1 MWFNKVAKPLKHQR
15 RLPLVRTI
23 VQEIMEQFQQKIFRF
38 FQGDGVRL
46 AEAESQLSQAAKE
59 FTVEM
64 LQAYVQQLS
73 VNLEE
78 DRQGRRKA
86 GLVIERK
93 REERRLL
100 TQLGEI
106 CFRRDYY
113 WDKHKQCYRYPVDEA
128 LGIEKGMR
136 ISNSLGLALAGG
148 AAEMSYDKSSRY
160 VGEGKVSRQTVMNR
174 LRDCQAKEAI
184 AGEKR
189 WVAALH
195 IDADEDHVT
204 MQGGK
209 TSVLPLISIYE
220 GIGSKGKR
228 RYCKEVFH
236 LSEYGLSGDEL
247 WEKVLSVMES
257 RYELEDTV
265 IYLHGD
271 GAPWIKTGLEWLPN
285 CRFVLDKYHKN
296 KAIKKMCAG
305 LDQGSLRQSVEG
317 ALRSSLA
324 QGNEECFRD
333 ITESLCKENRKR
345 EKNIREAANYL
356 HNHRE
361 AIAICLQEQEANNG
375 GCTEPHVSHILS
387 SRLSSRPLAWSKKT
401 LVCLAPILAARGEL
415 EKKKA
420 TPPVKDPVLKKAAAK
435 AKKVFQPKYTL
446 GLVEPDAIGA
456 LTAINLGKK
465 TPAFSAVYS
474 FSR

>member
-1 MWFNKVAKPLKHQR
+1 M
-15 RLPLVRTI
+15 RTI

-38 FQGDGVRL
+38 FQSDRVTL
-46 AEAESQLSQAAKE
+46 PEAENQLSQAAKE
-59 FTVEM
+59 FAVDM
-64 LQAYVQQLS
+64 LQAYIQQVS

-100 TQLGEI
+100 TQLGEV
-106 CFRRDYY
+106 CFQRDYY
-113 WDKHKQCYRYPVDEA
+113 WDKQKQRYRYPVDEI

-136 ISNSLGLALAGG
+136 ISSSLGLALAGG
-148 AAEMSYDKSSRY
+148 AAAMSYEKSSFY
-160 VGEGKVSRQTVMNR
+160 VGEGKVSRQTVMNQ
-174 LRDCQAKEAI
+174 LRNCQAKEAI
-184 AGEKR
+184 PQEKR
-189 WVAALH
+189 RVETLH

-204 MQGGK
+204 MRGGK
-209 TSVLPLISIYE
+209 NSILPLISIYE
-220 GIGSKGKR
+220 GIGHKGKR
-228 RYCKEVFH
+228 RYCREVFH

-247 WEKVLSVMES
+247 WEKVLSVIES
-257 RYELEDTV
+257 RYELEDTA

-271 GAPWIKTGLEWLPN
+271 GANWIKTGLEWLPN

-296 KAIKKMCAG
+296 KEIKKMCAG

-333 ITESLCKENRKR
+333 ITESLCKESPQR
-345 EKNIREAANYL
+345 EKKIREAANYL

-361 AIAICLQEQEANNG
+361 AIAICRQEQEANNG

-401 LVCLAPILAARGEL
+401 LICLAPILAAKGEL
-415 EKKKA
+415 EKKKE
-420 TPPVKDPVLKKAAAK
+420 TPPIKGLVLEKSAAK
-435 AKKVFQPKYTL
+435 AKKAFPPKHIL

-456 LTAINLGKK
+456 LTAISLGKK